1 MEQSS
6 IFELVRQSAASDLA
20 FLLKAKEQAKGR
32 LRDDA
37 TPENIAA
44 FRRAKGAVEEE
55 IRRLQLQQ
63 GEDAV
68 SIRCKTQKECVE
80 FLTNA
85 GFKVS
90 TSQFNRD
97 TLAGKVAR
105 TPEGYEEGA
114 LLAYAAVHLK
124 PLARQEN
131 RELADVTVSRL
142 SADAE
147 IKRVN
152 AERSR
157 LKLERE
163 KGLLVPRDEVE
174 EALAARAL
182 FFRQEIENFGLRKG
196 GEIIELVQGDPA
208 LLEAFLDWWRAE
220 TADWMDAWS
229 GEMTFGGSDDG
240 DEALGTE
247 DA

>member
-1 MEQSS
+1 M
-6 IFELVRQSAASDLA
+6 RQRASSAA
-20 FLLKAKEQAKGR
+20 KEVSLCPSGAR
-32 LRDDA
+32 
-37 TPENIAA
+37 P
-44 FRRAKGAVEEE
+44 RRSAWK
-55 IRRLQLQQ
+55 
-63 GEDAV
+63 
-68 SIRCKTQKECVE
+68 

-147 IKRVN
+147 IKRVT

-163 KGLLVPRDEVE
+163 KGQLVPRDEVE

-240 DEALGTE
+240 DDALGTE

>member
-1 MEQSS
+1 MVQNDV
-6 IFELVRQSAASDLA
+6 LDLARQSAASDLA
-20 FLLKAKEQAKGR
+20 FLLKAKEQAKAR

-37 TPENIAA
+37 TQENIAA

-55 IRRLQLQQ
+55 IRRLQQ
-63 GEDAV
+63 GGGFV
-68 SIRCKTQKECVE
+68 GIVIKTQKESVE

-97 TLAGKVAR
+97 VLAGKVAR
-105 TPEGYEEGA
+105 TPDGYEEGA
-114 LLAYAAVHLK
+114 LLAYAAAHLK
-124 PLARQEN
+124 PLARQEQ
-131 RELADVTVSRL
+131 RELTNVTVSRL

-147 IKRVN
+147 MKKIN

-157 LKLERE
+157 LKLEKER
-163 KGLLVPRDEVE
+163 GTLVPRNEVE

-182 FFRQEIENFGLRKG
+182 FFRNEIENFGLRKA
-196 GEIIELVQGDPA
+196 GEIIDLVRGDPA
-208 LLEAFLDWWRAE
+208 MLEAFMDWWRDE

-229 GEMTFGGSDDG
+229 GEMSFGGSEDG
-240 DEALGTE
+240 DDLGPE